1 MLGRVAAK
9 RSDVSLLFRWVRERH
24 DFSSEC
30 LQTCVSKE
38 PLTQSLY
45 TSCICG
51 RWVREVRLRVG
62 GSLTQTNLSTARSIG
77 LRGMVPL
84 WGMLSRNPAE
94 NEQYLLKLTES
105 RIAAMRTQMT
115 T

>member
-1 MLGRVAAK
+1 
-9 RSDVSLLFRWVRERH
+9 
-24 DFSSEC
+24 
-30 LQTCVSKE
+30 
-38 PLTQSLY
+38 
-45 TSCICG
+45 
-51 RWVREVRLRVG
+51 
-62 GSLTQTNLSTARSIG
+62 
-77 LRGMVPL
+77 MVPL